1 MTCRHSSHSGT
12 YSGWLKGRQLLWLLN
27 IKRFLGILSDLQE
40 SLRDLGGRQDR
51 LSTGSVP
58 LSSGKCMYVISYCL
72 ETWSHSLS
80 DSDLDVYSCQ
90 AFSPMK
96 FFWSGINTNFLFLI
110 NERKGH
116 CPHYNSVAVITWSVK
131 ATWCV
136 ITICHQDLPAM
147 GDYGAVCD

>member
-1 MTCRHSSHSGT
+1 MTCRHSNHSGT
-12 YSGWLKGRQLLWLLN
+12 YSGWLKGRELLCVLN

-80 DSDLDVYSCQ
+80 DSDLDVYSRHCQ
-90 AFSPMK
+90 VDRLTLKCSLQ
-96 FFWSGINTNFLFLI
+96 WYLLFLI

-116 CPHYNSVAVITWSVK
+116 CPHYNGVAVITWSVK

-136 ITICHQDLPAM
+136 ITICHQELPAM

>member
-1 MTCRHSSHSGT
+1 MTCRFSNHSGT
-12 YSGWLKGRQLLWLLN
+12 YSGWLKLLWALS

-58 LSSGKCMYVISYCL
+58 LSSGKCMYVISSAWKLDHTVCQSN
-72 ETWSHSLS
+72 W
-80 DSDLDVYSCQ
+80 DVYSWHAC
-90 AFSPMK
+90 SSLK
-96 FFWSGINTNFLFLI
+96 FILKCMVFVVFDKWK
-110 NERKGH
+110 KGTL
-116 CPHYNSVAVITWSVK
+116 SSLQ
-131 ATWCV
+131 WCWCDYLVGQGDLV